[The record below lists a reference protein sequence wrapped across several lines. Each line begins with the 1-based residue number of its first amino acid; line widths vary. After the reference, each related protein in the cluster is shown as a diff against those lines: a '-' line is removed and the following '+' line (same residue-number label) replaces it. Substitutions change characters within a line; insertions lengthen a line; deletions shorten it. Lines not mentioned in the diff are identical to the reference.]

1 MNMNI
6 VYLLILIPTEAFRF
20 KQHKYHQQIDPKNL
34 SCSEIECL
42 TPIKQLMHDKIEAIN
57 GVRDFDNEIAPMD
70 HMFDDMMDMTSG
82 ASADELLQGI
92 LCLTFLIKYQKYLK
106 KDDTSKSTR
115 STRFSGYIFWASVL
129 VNFLRN
135 IHPVV

>member
-1 MNMNI
+1 MNI
-6 VYLLILIPTEAFRF
+6 VYLLILIPAEAFRF
-20 KQHKYHQQIDPKNL
+20 KQHKHYQQIDPKNL
-34 SCSEIECL
+34 SCSEIECI
-42 TPIKQLMHDKIEAIN
+42 TPIQQLMHDKIELIS

-82 ASADELLQGI
+82 ASADEILQGI
-92 LCLTFLIKYQKYLK
+92 LCLTFLIRYQKYLK
-106 KDDTSKSTR
+106 KDETISPR